1 MKPAPH
7 FLFTNHH
14 VSSRKPG
21 NTVRTMKSRIFA
33 RLATMSLILLAAVC
47 VTGCDDEVKY
57 DFFSTIRGTV
67 YDAETGNPLS
77 NASVTLMP
85 SNRTMQT
92 GEDGTFTFEQL
103 DPGQYTISVQKE
115 GYYVDRKSITAISGE
130 TIQTD
135 ILLHEI

>member
-1 MKPAPH
+1 M
-7 FLFTNHH
+7 
-14 VSSRKPG
+14 
-21 NTVRTMKSRIFA
+21 
-33 RLATMSLILLAAVC
+33 
-47 VTGCDDEVKY
+47 
-57 DFFSTIRGTV
+57 